1 MFGMEPRNHTGSSA
15 FIPKVLTG
23 FIILLLLAPQSKAQY
38 LTKEKITFYA
48 SSIAFCILEGYTE
61 GYMAKEKLTSDPVM
75 RTKYN
80 QTWHKIKMFRE
91 MSTIGAGVAIS
102 LDGEFKP
109 LKMLSNLFV
118 TASIYWLVHDE
129 MINRINGWDHI
140 PFGYTSRSNGGSY
153 DNGSFMDQFAN
164 PYLKIFSLL
173 LSVALNILIS

>member
-1 MFGMEPRNHTGSSA
+1 MIGMEPRSHTGSSGLM
-15 FIPKVLTG
+15 PKILTG
-23 FIILLLLAPQSKAQY
+23 LILLILLAPQSKAQY

-48 SSIAFCILEGYTE
+48 SSLVFCFLEGYTE
-61 GYMAKEKLTSDPVM
+61 GYMAKEKLTTNPTL

-80 QTWHKIKMFRE
+80 QTWHKAKMFRE

-102 LDGEFKP
+102 LDGDFEP

-118 TASIYWLVHDE
+118 TASMYWLIHDE

-140 PFGYTSRSNGGSY
+140 PFGYTSRSNGGSF

-164 PYLKIFSLL
+164 PYLKFFSLL